1 VGQAEAGGRC
11 RERGVGEVGP
21 LLCATPP
28 KVPTNYPLVPYAK
41 VAAAICKI
49 GSGVRFTF
57 WLEVLT
63 KNLKATD

>member
-1 VGQAEAGGRC
+1 LCNPAEGSDELSFGSLRQGHS
-11 RERGVGEVGP
+11 R
-21 LLCATPP
+21 
-28 KVPTNYPLVPYAK
+28 
-41 VAAAICKI
+41 ICKI